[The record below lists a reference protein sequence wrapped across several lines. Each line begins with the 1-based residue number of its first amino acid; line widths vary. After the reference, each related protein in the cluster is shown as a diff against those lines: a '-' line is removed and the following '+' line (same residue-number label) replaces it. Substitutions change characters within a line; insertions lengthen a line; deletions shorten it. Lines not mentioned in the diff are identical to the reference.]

1 MKVYYVGLDIHKKV
15 IAFCVKSADGEIVKE
30 GKIHATR
37 QAVAELASS
46 IDKPWTG
53 AMEATMFTGWIYDT
67 LTELGYD
74 VKVSDPFMLKAI
86 TASKKKS
93 DRNDARILADALRS
107 NFLPEIYMT
116 TSKIRDL
123 RRVLRFRNMMV
134 RMAVRMKNKMS
145 GILME
150 VGAEYN
156 KSRLHGKRY
165 FSELLE
171 TLEYVPESVIDILG
185 ISRSS
190 LEFFTTWQKRLLKGL
205 AEHPDLAERVNR
217 LMSIDGVGQ
226 VTALT
231 WALEVGEPH
240 RFKSSKK
247 AVSYCGLC
255 SALKES
261 AGKSRRGPLSKQRN
275 SNLQTILIEAA
286 KLAPR
291 YNSQLAEVYAR
302 EVEKKGNSNKA
313 TIAVARKLVAYLLY
327 VDKSGNKFVAR
338 KSA

>member
-240 RFKSSKK
+240 RFSSLRK

-275 SNLQTILIEAA
+275 SNLQTVLIEAA

-291 YNSQLAEVYAR
+291 FNNQLADVYTR